1 MKVIVVYMTLSGNTR
16 KIAEAIFEE
25 IQEEKEIQKFE
36 EVESLEG
43 YDLAF
48 LGFPMHGFGVP
59 EEAEPFLKNQCKEKR
74 IALFIT
80 HGAPEHYE
88 GLKPWLNKFNEA
100 AAGAELIGLFN
111 CQGEVAD
118 YVAEALLKSENPRH
132 QAYGKAAH
140 TTKGQPD
147 AARVERARHFAREIM
162 NKVKNHA

>member
-1 MKVIVVYMTLSGNTR
+1 MKVIVAYMSLSGNTE

-25 IQEEKEIQKFE
+25 IQEEKEIKKFE

-59 EEAEPFLKNQCKEKR
+59 EDAEPFLKNRCKEKR

-88 GLKPWLNKFNEA
+88 GLKPWLSKFNEA
-100 AAGAELIGLFN
+100 AAGANIIGMFN
-111 CQGEVAD
+111 CQGELAD
-118 YVAEALLKSENPRH
+118 YVAEALLKSDNPRYR
-132 QAYGKAAH
+132 AYGEAAD

-147 AARVERARHFAREIM
+147 AVRVERARVFAREVMEKI
-162 NKVKNHA
+162 NA